1 MKSTCIITFLLALLS
16 FEAISQKRTLNDLE
30 KNKIRGRVNLIEQE
44 TFKVKEHFGEI
55 IKVALEEKG
64 NTWYNEKGY
73 ITKNSGFNNFRL
85 LLDLD
90 SLFNYTYQYDRLNNL
105 TEHNSYKSDGSLDS
119 KDIYKYDN
127 NNLTEHNSYKSDGS
141 LDSKN
146 IYKYDDKGNQVEINY
161 YKADGALFGK
171 SLRQFD
177 AMGNKKEENNYNPNG
192 EWIKKIIY
200 NYNEMGNLIEED
212 ETQEYNKGE
221 LRFTSKYSYDKK
233 NNLIDEKSYIN
244 GELNNSCSSTYKYDE
259 KGNITEERSFTLDDA
274 AYTNTYVYKFDE
286 KGNWIVS
293 TVFRGFAPIQITERR
308 IIYYPN

>member
-1 MKSTCIITFLLALLS
+1 MKSTFIITFLLALIS
-16 FEAISQKRTLNDLE
+16 FDAISQKRTLNDLE

-55 IKVALEEKG
+55 IKVALEGKE

-73 ITKNSGFNNFRL
+73 ITKNSGFSNSRL
-85 LLDLD
+85 FFDDD
-90 SLFNYTYQYDRLNNL
+90 SLFNYSYQYDRLNNL
-105 TEHNSYKSDGSLDS
+105 TEQNSYKSDGSLET
-119 KDIYKYDN
+119 KD
-127 NNLTEHNSYKSDGS
+127 
-141 LDSKN
+141 
-146 IYKYDDKGNQVEINY
+146 IYKYDDKGNQVEQNF
-161 YKADGALFGK
+161 YKADGTLNMK
-171 SLRQFD
+171 TLRQFD
-177 AMGNKKEENNYNPNG
+177 TMGNKKVENYYYSNG

-200 NYNEMGNLIEED
+200 NYDEMGNLIEED

-221 LRFTSKYSYDKK
+221 LRFTNKYSYDKK
-233 NNLIDEKSYIN
+233 NNLIDKKSYIN